1 MLSFSTLC
9 LPTSFFPVPLVTV
22 VSLQRQQLVP
32 LAAEYVAGQ
41 TCHSP
46 PPPTTSS
53 ARRTGTLP
61 NWQLPSPQWLP
72 LQLPAPQSQ
81 SLLYYF
87 LCGLIHSLLI
97 VQTNGSL
104 RCPGVM
110 YRGHFF
116 SYGCLISCKSKESAK
131 SNDSHCHDSNII
143 YQLCIILK
151 QNKCPLFLK
160 KVSFQNIH

>member
-22 VSLQRQQLVP
+22 LSLQRQQLVP

-41 TCHSP
+41 TSHSP
-46 PPPTTSS
+46 PPLTTSS
-53 ARRTGTLP
+53 ARRTDTLP
-61 NWQLPSPQWLP
+61 NWQLPSLLWLP
-72 LQLPAPQSQ
+72 LKLPTPQSQ
-81 SLLYYF
+81 FLLYYF
-87 LCGLIHSLLI
+87 LCGLIHPLLV

-116 SYGCLISCKSKESAK
+116 SYGCLISWKSKKSAK
-131 SNDSHCHDSNII
+131 SNDSHCLNANIALPTM
-143 YQLCIILK
+143 YY
-151 QNKCPLFLK
+151 
-160 KVSFQNIH
+160 S